1 MPQTTTATPPP
12 LQRQHFH
19 HLLYAS
25 TYSTQRVE
33 NNVSA
38 RLPNITSPSCDL
50 WPLSSWPPKSTFNAF
65 APNEDLCQFALKLI
79 HSFSKYSVH
88 KLVTNK
94 QTNVRRDRSR
104 TLCLRPVYTDVR
116 IKMVYAHCRYCIRV
130 FLWCRAPSVHVSKV
144 LLLTTVILDTIL
156 FIQSKNK

>member
-1 MPQTTTATPPP
+1 MATPPP

-94 QTNVRRDRSR
+94 QTNKR
-104 TLCLRPVYTDVR
+104 TKGQVENIMPPASLHWRTDKNGICSLSVLHSCVFMMPSAFCPR
-116 IKMVYAHCRYCIRV
+116 QQSFASYYGNFRHNFIYPIK
-130 FLWCRAPSVHVSKV
+130 K
-144 LLLTTVILDTIL
+144 
-156 FIQSKNK
+156 